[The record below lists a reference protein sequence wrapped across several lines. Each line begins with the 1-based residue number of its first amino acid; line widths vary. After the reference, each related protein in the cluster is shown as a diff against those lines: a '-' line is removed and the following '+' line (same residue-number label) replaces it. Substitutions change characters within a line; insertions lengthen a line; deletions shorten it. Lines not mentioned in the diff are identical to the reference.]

1 MLTLS
6 SHLISTRPRQR
17 MAEVS
22 LGESPAPSRNLAQ
35 EFRRAQEKENRRP
48 EEAQEVRRG
57 QEKENRRPEEQEG
70 LAKVVRQLEGM
81 NSKLATL
88 TQTVLLM
95 EKRLGLVEEQVR
107 LLSHK

>member
-1 MLTLS
+1 MRSPTL
-6 SHLISTRPRQR
+6 PRQR
-17 MAEVS
+17 MAEMSVN
-22 LGESPAPSRNLAQ
+22 ESIEPPNRNLTQ
-35 EFRRAQEKENRRP
+35 EF
-48 EEAQEVRRG
+48 RRG

-81 NSKLATL
+81 NSKLSTL